1 MLTRIPLNRSI
12 RTCRAMWLVVLLGAD
27 CVSGSQG
34 TGSPDTSGGATAG
47 TDGKGA
53 STGVGGGSSGAP
65 GGSSGHG
72 GGAGGATTGGAGSG
86 GSAQTSGAGGST
98 SSGGAGGTATGGAG
112 VGGSSQT
119 GGGGGRAG
127 SGGAGGRAGSG
138 GAGGRA
144 GSGGAGG
151 RAGSGGASG
160 TGSGGTGATAPA
172 SCVDDLM
179 DGTETGIDCGGSCQ
193 ACPNYKINPPHLKN
207 SAQSGCNG
215 GTGFMCTRSMVF
227 SPEFKQ
233 AAMDD
238 WGSGDPP
245 FVYGV
250 VGHDKDPGA
259 LDTQSGNTCCQCY
272 QLIFVS
278 PKDAVSG
285 LPTPKPMIVQAFNTA
300 AGGAKNFDIYMATG
314 GEGANTA
321 GCGALYTTF
330 PTTGEPDNGGIRPLN
345 FSQQCS
351 SMNMYTEASVAAAMC
366 QDAIGAACDT
376 ITSTVSATVQSTS
389 QTSCIEANQPAN
401 LYHLNW
407 NVRAER
413 VECPTNLTRVTGCK
427 LNGQGLPQADP
438 TAQSSSS
445 ASSAFMTG
453 YGTTTM
459 QDCCRPTCAYAGS
472 NNVAPATADPSY
484 GVFYTCDKS
493 GSPATQ

>member
-1 MLTRIPLNRSI
+1 MPTRIPLNKICVRA
-12 RTCRAMWLVVLLGAD
+12 CRATWLVVLLGAG

-34 TGSPDTSGGATAG
+34 TGSPGSGGGATAG
-47 TDGKGA
+47 TGGKGA
-53 STGVGGGSSGAP
+53 STGVGGGGSSSAP
-65 GGSSGHG
+65 GGSSGHD
-72 GGAGGATTGGAGSG
+72 GGAGGATTGGGASG
-86 GSAQTSGAGGST
+86 GTLQTSGAGGST
-98 SSGGAGGTATGGAG
+98 GSGGAGGTAIGGVGAGGGSQTGGAG
-112 VGGSSQT
+112 G
-119 GGGGGRAG
+119 
-127 SGGAGGRAGSG
+127 
-138 GAGGRA
+138 
-144 GSGGAGG
+144 
-151 RAGSGGASG
+151 GGASG
-160 TGSGGTGATAPA
+160 TGSGGTGATASA

-179 DGTETGIDCGGSCQ
+179 DGTETGVDCGGSCPG
-193 ACPNYKINPPHLKN
+193 CPNYRINPPNLKN
-207 SAQSGCNG
+207 NAQSGCNG
-215 GTGFMCTRSMVF
+215 GTGFMCTRAMVF

-300 AGGAKNFDIYMATG
+300 AGGAKNFDLYMATG

-321 GCGALYTTF
+321 GCTALYTTF
-330 PTTGEPDNGGIRPLN
+330 PTTGEPNNGGIRPLN

-351 SMNMYTEASVAAAMC
+351 SMNMYTEASVASAMC
-366 QDAIGAACDT
+366 QDAIGAACET
-376 ITSTVSATVQSTS
+376 ITSTVSATVQNTS

-445 ASSAFMTG
+445 ASGAFMTG

-459 QDCCRPTCAYAGS
+459 QDCCRPTCAYAGA

-493 GSPATQ
+493 GNPATQ